1 MQKYIYQ
8 RTPKEEALHQIYKVS
23 YHSILGQ
30 FLLLVIINIFFYKL
44 VPLSTLA
51 IGSSILLLVY
61 TMRSYVTYL
70 YMKEHHKYEA
80 NYNEK
85 KWFFIFVSCIVI
97 SGVVWSSSLILLS
110 YDSVPPHYA
119 FFLLAVMIAFGGT
132 AIATLGTD
140 ITIYLLFMVPILG
153 SYFLWFALQ
162 EERMYQ
168 MSAILIAMIM
178 LFYYVTVRRYRDF
191 FYQSIEKRNSALNTQ
206 REMIERL
213 SKASELKDNETG
225 KHIQRVSY
233 FSYCLAKEAGVSEFI
248 LDNIYLA
255 SAMHDAGKIGIPDHI
270 LLKKGKFTTEEWI
283 EMQSHATIGKELLE
297 GSESELIQLCESIA
311 YTHHEQY
318 DGSGYPQG
326 LKGKEIPL
334 EGRIVAIADVYDA
347 LRSKRPYKEP
357 WSQEKTFK
365 YLEEKAGKSFDPEL
379 IKHFINIKE
388 DIIKYQERHKD

>member
-1 MQKYIYQ
+1 MQ
-8 RTPKEEALHQIYKVS
+8 
-23 YHSILGQ
+23 G
-30 FLLLVIINIFFYKL
+30 
-44 VPLSTLA
+44 
-51 IGSSILLLVY
+51 
-61 TMRSYVTYL
+61 
-70 YMKEHHKYEA
+70 HKKHEP

-85 KWFFIFVSCIVI
+85 KWFIFFASCVVI
-97 SGVVWSSSLILLS
+97 SGIVWAASLFLLT
-110 YDSVPPHYA
+110 YETVPHHYA
-119 FFLLAVMIAFGGT
+119 FFLIAVMIAFGGT
-132 AIATLGTD
+132 AIATLGTNM
-140 ITIYLLFMVPILG
+140 TIYLLFMLPILG
-153 SYFLWFALQ
+153 SYFFWFAFQ
-162 EERMYQ
+162 DEKVYQ
-168 MSAILIAMIM
+168 VSAILIAMIM
-178 LFYYVTVRRYRDF
+178 LFYYITVRRYRDF

-213 SKASELKDNETG
+213 SKAAELKDNETG

-255 SAMHDAGKIGIPDHI
+255 SAMHDAGKIGIPDNI

-283 EMQSHATIGKELLE
+283 EMQSHSTIGKELLE

-357 WSQEKTFK
+357 WTQEETFA
-365 YLEEKAGKSFDPEL
+365 YLEKKSGKSFDPEL
-379 IKHFINIKE
+379 VKHFIHIKE
-388 DIIKYQERHKD
+388 DIIKYQETHKD